1 MSNNLNKSERLSGK
15 TTIDKLFTGGKSKSF
30 FPIKVQY
37 RMVEASANSEKASVL
52 FVVPKRNIKRAV
64 DRNLLKRR
72 MRESYRLNKTILAFP
87 EGFNKKLQFSLLY
100 LTKDIVEYE
109 EINRKILLILSYLNE
124 HLKKDN

>member
-1 MSNNLNKSERLSGK
+1 
-15 TTIDKLFTGGKSKSF
+15 
-30 FPIKVQY
+30 
-37 RMVEASANSEKASVL
+37 MVEASANSEKASVL